1 MTHAGRGLAL
11 VSFVSLVFAAPAS
24 SQMTGAPA
32 SGYKR
37 EPGMTASA
45 VPAPLREIGFDQNI
59 DQFAHAAVF
68 EILTPAGVVSHYFY
82 GIEFAPRDVKFA
94 LIQSSGNTLGT
105 AVDQVL
111 LLCYHYDPASGKY
124 GASIINAVRAGGIL
138 LIAAFGTFLFVNLRR
153 ERAQARHIEGPL

>member
-1 MTHAGRGLAL
+1 M
-11 VSFVSLVFAAPAS
+11 
-24 SQMTGAPA
+24 
-32 SGYKR
+32 
-37 EPGMTASA
+37 
-45 VPAPLREIGFDQNI
+45 
-59 DQFAHAAVF
+59 
-68 EILTPAGVVSHYFY
+68 SHYFY

-94 LIQSSGNTLGT
+94 LIQSSGNTLGS

-153 ERAQARHIEGPL
+153 ERAQARHIEGRL